1 MITLDHV
8 SVRFPQSNGDAL
20 VAVDDVTLDIAK
32 GEIFGVVGYSGA
44 GKSTLVRTI
53 NQLQPQ
59 TSGTVKVNDQEMATL
74 SAASLREARKKIGM
88 IFQNFNLL
96 TSRTVAQNVAFP
108 LRRSGLSTEA
118 IAQKVDELLT
128 MVGLADRKA
137 AYPSQLSGGQKQR
150 VAIARALA
158 NDPNVL
164 LCDEA
169 TSALDPKTTSQI
181 LQLLK
186 QVNEQLGITIV
197 IITHEMN
204 VIKQIC
210 DRVAVMQNGQVI
222 EQGAILDI
230 FTHPKATLTRDFIR
244 SASPTESG
252 IQTIIDDPSVL
263 GLTPAERIFR
273 IEFAGDETTEPV
285 IATLSD
291 QFHVQSSILFANV
304 EILQGTPVGT
314 MLISIARDHPQM
326 QAALDYL
333 ASHHLHVEEYFPNY
347 EALKGVD
354 EQ

>member
-1 MITLDHV
+1 MITLNQV
-8 SVRFPQSNGDAL
+8 SVRFAQDNGQEL
-20 VAVDDVTLDIAK
+20 VAVDDVTLNVAK

-59 TSGTVKVNDQEMATL
+59 TSGTVKVNDQDMANL
-74 SAASLREARKKIGM
+74 SNSELREARKKIGM

-108 LRRSGLSTEA
+108 LRKSGLSKEEITG
-118 IAQKVDELLT
+118 KVEGLLK
-128 MVGLADRKA
+128 MVGLAERKD

-158 NDPNVL
+158 NDPHVL

-181 LQLLK
+181 LHLLK

-204 VIKQIC
+204 VVKQIC

-222 EQGAILDI
+222 EQGGILDI
-230 FTHPKATLTRDFIR
+230 FTRPKAALTRDFIR
-244 SASPTESG
+244 SASPTENG
-252 IQTIIDDPSVL
+252 IQAIMDEPSVL
-263 GLTPAERIFR
+263 GLTQNERIFR
-273 IEFAGDETTEPV
+273 IEFAGDETSEPV
-285 IATLSD
+285 IATLGER
-291 QFHVQSSILFANV
+291 FNVQASILFANV
-304 EILQGTPVGT
+304 EIIQSTPVGT
-314 MLISIARDHPQM
+314 LLISMARSHPQLD
-326 QAALDYL
+326 AALDYL
-333 ASHHLHVEEYFPNY
+333 VERDLNIEEYYPHFDTVKGA
-347 EALKGVD
+347 EA
-354 EQ
+354 